1 MEYIILKEV
10 VLKGN
15 RCEYVCEFPDSLSKY
30 LVDVN
35 QNLFIELP
43 AQYEANS
50 VPKGILTIPFV
61 GSFLCVSMMF
71 NVGIKVPV
79 LDKTFFESL
88 SSVKDAYKKMYPYA
102 EFCFDVLPDKIV
114 DCTYDVQQTPSI
126 FFTGGLDAT
135 SALID
140 RIAEKP
146 LLVNIWGGDLLLNDV
161 DAHKEL
167 SHYFDRITKQIGNQ
181 YVFVK
186 SNCRRYFNELE
197 LENRLAQIIK
207 PEHNHGWWAS
217 IAHILSMTTV
227 IAPIEYLTRTGLH
240 YFVSEKVKAKRKIAW
255 IHTDYSTIATD
266 IDMDLKMWNKFDYI
280 MAVSEECKNAF
291 LKKYSS
297 LKGKVKVMEN
307 ITSPEFIR
315 KMAEED
321 IEENI
326 KEDDSFKLV
335 SVARFSH
342 AKGID
347 NAVKALKLLHDR
359 GLTDIKWYVVG
370 YGGDEE
376 IIRKLIKENNLEESF
391 ILLGKKI
398 NPYPYMKACDLY
410 VQPSRYEGKAV
421 TVGEAQIL
429 GRPVIITN
437 YTTAKSQVRENI
449 DGYICELS
457 IEGIANG
464 IEKLYKDKNLRTQLS
479 DNCKKT
485 NYSNSNELNN
495 LYSIFN

>member
-1 MEYIILKEV
+1 MNKVLISSFDMEVGGVERSLISMLNNFDYENNNIDLMLYKHKGDFMKLLPKRPNLLPEVDAYTSFRKSIAQLFKERKFK
-10 VLKGN
+10 LAIARGKAK
-15 RCEYVCEFPDSLSKY
+15 L
-30 LVDVN
+30 
-35 QNLFIELP
+35 
-43 AQYEANS
+43 EANKIANENNFLDS
-50 VPKGILTIPFV
+50 GYIQMQLMWKYSLPYLPK
-61 GSFLCVSMMF
+61 
-71 NVGIKVPV
+71 
-79 LDKTFFESL
+79 LDKE
-88 SSVKDAYKKMYPYA
+88 
-102 EFCFDVLPDKIV
+102 
-114 DCTYDVQQTPSI
+114 YDVAIS
-126 FFTGGLDAT
+126 
-135 SALID
+135 
-140 RIAEKP
+140 
-146 LLVNIWGGDLLLNDV
+146 
-161 DAHKEL
+161 
-167 SHYFDRITKQIGNQ
+167 
-181 YVFVK
+181 
-186 SNCRRYFNELE
+186 
-197 LENRLAQIIK
+197 
-207 PEHNHGWWAS
+207 
-217 IAHILSMTTV
+217 
-227 IAPIEYLTRTGLH
+227 YLWPH

-321 IEENI
+321 IEENV

-376 IIRKLIKENNLEESF
+376 IIRKLIKENNLEDSF

-398 NPYPYMKACDLY
+398 NPYPYIEACDLY

-429 GRPVIITN
+429 GKPVIITN
-437 YTTAKSQVRENI
+437 YTTSKSQVRENI